1 MPLTEQLVGHKLPE
15 CLPDLREL
23 KPGMLNYG

>member
-1 MPLTEQLVGHKLPE
+1 MTLTEQLVGHTLPE
-15 CLPDLREL
+15 CLTDSREL